1 MQGELVQK
9 LSHALP
15 VNVVINM
22 RWLWNSWQDYVDA
35 FKRVGG
41 VVEASPLTIH
51 ASPSANL
58 FIEPDGNL
66 SLTST
71 HEQIF
76 SSTFTFVG
84 AAFPQIS
91 VPFPALREATI
102 AVGRACYERG
112 IVGHVGVDYV
122 AFMDDERML
131 RIWAVDLNIRVT
143 HTAVTFGFFD
153 FLVGGSFD
161 GSTGLYYASIPEPA
175 ISHGA
180 ATEGSQLQQRCYV
193 MNELFRHP
201 SVSR

>member
-1 MQGELVQK
+1 MITTPICGSQTGFRLARTLRSAFVLPTPPWLLAHISHSRANCHAQARVQGELVQK

-122 AFMDDERML
+122 AFMDD
-131 RIWAVDLNIRVT
+131 
-143 HTAVTFGFFD
+143 
-153 FLVGGSFD
+153 
-161 GSTGLYYASIPEPA
+161 
-175 ISHGA
+175 
-180 ATEGSQLQQRCYV
+180 
-193 MNELFRHP
+193 
-201 SVSR
+201 